1 MQALKDPNLSP
12 DEVKLLHG
20 LQGIQRIVINS
31 KHGGFGLSEAAV
43 LRYLELRG
51 IDVWVEPREGRYLS
65 TGPLYWLVPPG
76 PHRAKYDPSPEAW
89 ASMTMPERQAHNR
102 LLESQ
107 MFYGR
112 DIARDDPVLVQ
123 VVEELGAA
131 ANGKYAELK
140 VVDIPSDVEWTIEE
154 YDGAEWI
161 AEKHR
166 TWQ

>member
-1 MQALKDPNLSP
+1 MKALEDPNLSV
-12 DEVKLLHG
+12 DEIKLLHG
-20 LQGIQRIVINS
+20 LQGIQRIVINC
-31 KHGGFGLSEAAV
+31 KHGGFNLSEAAIR
-43 LRYLELRG
+43 RYLELKG
-51 IDVWVEPREGRYLS
+51 VQVWVEDRKGTYMSL
-65 TGPLYWLVPPG
+65 GPLYWLVPPG

-89 ASMTMPERQAHNR
+89 ASMSHAERQAHNK

-107 MFYGR
+107 LFYGR
-112 DIARDDPVLVQ
+112 DVARDDPLLVQ
-123 VVEELGAA
+123 VVEELGDA

-154 YDGAEWI
+154 YDGAEWV